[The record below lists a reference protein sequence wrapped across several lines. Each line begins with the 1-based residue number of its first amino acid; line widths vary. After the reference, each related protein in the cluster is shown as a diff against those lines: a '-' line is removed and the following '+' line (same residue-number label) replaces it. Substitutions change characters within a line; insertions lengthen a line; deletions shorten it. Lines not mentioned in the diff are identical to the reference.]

1 MSRNYKKEYDNYHS
15 RPEQKI
21 RRAAR
26 NAARAQFKDADPNKD
41 VHHKDN
47 NPLNNDKNNL
57 SLVTQHYNRREPRL
71 REEDVKE
78 MSAIDD
84 KQFRNKVAQLIQISG
99 RNDTAGLETR
109 VMYQSSD
116 ALRKSTRAFQLHF
129 QKQRSSNVREL
140 IAKAV
145 NKAMDKKDI
154 FQVWDAPFAKMITA
168 FGENIDEG
176 LTDPQELAKEIEWG
190 VSPKNVDSRVLSTKQ
205 KKQMKDIV
213 KLMKR
218 SKAPNWVSKF
228 TQVYFT
234 SDKLV
239 QQRLKSAAKRGGMS
253 PELMKKLFKEGLA
266 VLPKGGF
273 RNQFEPEITAW
284 EKKLGKKIKKKLSPQ
299 MKKDLMKFLKQ
310 KYGSAARH
318 FKIPDVIEGVDGDAM
333 IDLMQKYLLSKNP
346 KEKKTLLKQIN
357 RYQKKLGLKV
367 TEDMGSVTGAH
378 IAGTGDDNT
387 VHTKPKKRRLAKRLR
402 KYGLK

>member
-1 MSRNYKKEYDNYHS
+1 MRNYKKEYENYHS

-26 NAARAQFKDADPNKD
+26 NAARKRFSNADPTLD

-47 NPLNNDKNNL
+47 DPLNNDLNNL
-57 SLVTQHYNRREPRL
+57 SLVTQHYNRKEPRL
-71 REEDVKE
+71 REKKLKDLKSKLTAALRQTTEDAVSRAQDVVKLKKKHAGEKEAEKAAIKKVKKDVK
-78 MSAIDD
+78 
-84 KQFRNKVAQLIQISG
+84 
-99 RNDTAGLETR
+99 
-109 VMYQSSD
+109 
-116 ALRKSTRAFQLHF
+116 
-129 QKQRSSNVREL
+129 
-140 IAKAV
+140 
-145 NKAMDKKDI
+145 
-154 FQVWDAPFAKMITA
+154 
-168 FGENIDEG
+168 EG

-190 VSPKNVDSRVLSTKQ
+190 ISPKNVDSRALSTKQ

-213 KLMKR
+213 KLMQR

-284 EKKLGKKIKKKLSPQ
+284 EKKLGKKIKKKLSPE